1 MKSIFKIIK
10 ATFLGGILF
19 LVPLVV
25 LLVILE
31 KGYHLIQK
39 VTLPFVDNL
48 PRVHVLGLALQE
60 LVGILLIILFCFIA
74 GILAR
79 SAFAKKLILKIENGI
94 LSFVP
99 GYSFMKGINENILG
113 IESNKDLKVI
123 LVPTDA
129 GWQFAF
135 LIEQI
140 NENNFTVFV
149 PDAPN
154 PWSGS
159 VVFVE
164 KKDIKEID
172 ITQKNLSDFDQ
183 KICSPNAGSY
193 FSNLFVIFCTQT
205 FGICRR
211 GRCLTE

>member
-19 LVPLVV
+19 LAPLVV
-25 LLVILE
+25 LLIILE
-31 KGYHLIQK
+31 KGYHIIQK
-39 VTLPFVDNL
+39 VTLPLVSNL

-60 LVGILLIILFCFIA
+60 LFGILLIIIFCFIA
-74 GILAR
+74 GVLAKTTL
-79 SAFAKKLILKIENGI
+79 AQKLILKIENSI
-94 LSFVP
+94 LSFIP
-99 GYSFMKGINENILG
+99 GYSFMKGINENIMG

-140 NENNFTVFV
+140 DENNFTVFV

-164 KKDIKEID
+164 KKDIREVGISQKEALACIRKLGYCSKELL
-172 ITQKNLSDFDQ
+172 KNRL
-183 KICSPNAGSY
+183 
-193 FSNLFVIFCTQT
+193 
-205 FGICRR
+205 
-211 GRCLTE
+211 

>member
-19 LVPLVV
+19 LAPLVV

-31 KGYHLIQK
+31 KGYGIIQK
-39 VTLPFVDNL
+39 VTLPLVNNL
-48 PRVHVLGLALQE
+48 PRIHVLGIALQE
-60 LVGILLIILFCFIA
+60 LVGILIIIVICFVA
-74 GILAR
+74 GLLAR
-79 SAFAKKLILKIENGI
+79 TAKAKELIQKLEDGI

-99 GYSFMKGINENILG
+99 GYSFMKSMNENIIG
-113 IESNKDLKVI
+113 IESKEDLKVI

-129 GWQFAF
+129 GLQFAF
-135 LIEQI
+135 LIESI
-140 NENNFTVFV
+140 DENNFAVFV

-172 ITQKNLSDFDQ
+172 MTQKQALACIRKLGF
-183 KICSPNAGSY
+183 GSKELLK
-193 FSNLFVIFCTQT
+193 NKL
-205 FGICRR
+205 
-211 GRCLTE
+211 

>member
-1 MKSIFKIIK
+1 MKGILKIIK

-19 LVPLVV
+19 LAPLVLLIV
-25 LLVILE
+25 LLE

-39 VTLPFVDNL
+39 ITNPIVNAL
-48 PRVHVLGLALQE
+48 PRVKFMGFALQE
-60 LVGILLIILFCFIA
+60 IIGVTIIIIICFTAGLLA
-74 GILAR
+74 KTVY
-79 SAFAKKLILKIENGI
+79 AKKIVQRLEDGI

-99 GYSFMKGINENILG
+99 GYSFMKNMNESIMG
-113 IESNKDLKVI
+113 FESNEDLKVI
-123 LVPTDA
+123 MVPTDA

-140 NENNFTVFV
+140 NENTFTVFV

-164 KKDIKEID
+164 KKDIREIEM
-172 ITQKNLSDFDQ
+172 TQKQALACIR
-183 KICSPNAGSY
+183 KLGYGSKELLK
-193 FSNLFVIFCTQT
+193 NKL
-205 FGICRR
+205 
-211 GRCLTE
+211 

>member
-19 LVPLVV
+19 LAPLVV
-25 LLVILE
+25 LLIILE
-31 KGYHLIQK
+31 KGYHIIQK
-39 VTLPFVDNL
+39 VTLPLVSNL

-60 LVGILLIILFCFIA
+60 LFGILLIIIFCFIA
-74 GILAR
+74 GVLAKTTL
-79 SAFAKKLILKIENGI
+79 AQKLILKIENSI
-94 LSFVP
+94 LSFIP
-99 GYSFMKGINENILG
+99 GYSFMKGINENIMG

-140 NENNFTVFV
+140 DENNFTVFV

-159 VVFVE
+159 IVFVE
-164 KKDIKEID
+164 KKDIREIGISQKEALACIRKLGYGSKELL
-172 ITQKNLSDFDQ
+172 KNRL
-183 KICSPNAGSY
+183 
-193 FSNLFVIFCTQT
+193 
-205 FGICRR
+205 
-211 GRCLTE
+211 

>member
-19 LVPLVV
+19 LAPLVV
-25 LLVILE
+25 LLIILE
-31 KGYHLIQK
+31 KGYYIIQK
-39 VTLPFVDNL
+39 VTLPLVSNL

-60 LVGILLIILFCFIA
+60 LFGILLIIIFCFIA
-74 GILAR
+74 GVLAKTTL
-79 SAFAKKLILKIENGI
+79 AQKLILKIENSI
-94 LSFVP
+94 LSFIP
-99 GYSFMKGINENILG
+99 GYSFMKGINENIMG

-140 NENNFTVFV
+140 DENNFTVFV

-164 KKDIKEID
+164 KKDIREVGISQKEALACIRKLGYGSKELL
-172 ITQKNLSDFDQ
+172 KNRL
-183 KICSPNAGSY
+183 
-193 FSNLFVIFCTQT
+193 
-205 FGICRR
+205 
-211 GRCLTE
+211 

>member
-19 LVPLVV
+19 LAPLVV

-31 KGYHLIQK
+31 KGYGIIQK
-39 VTLPFVDNL
+39 ITLPLAEHL
-48 PRVHVLGLALQE
+48 PRIHVLGIALQE
-60 LVGILLIILFCFIA
+60 LVGIIIIILICFLA
-74 GILAR
+74 GLLAKT
-79 SAFAKKLILKIENGI
+79 AKAKNLIQKLEDGI

-99 GYSFMKGINENILG
+99 GYSFMKNMNENIMGL
-113 IESNKDLKVI
+113 ESKDDLKVI

-129 GWQFAF
+129 GLQFAF
-135 LIEQI
+135 LIEEI
-140 NENNFTVFV
+140 NENKFAVFI

-164 KKDIKEID
+164 KKDITDID
-172 ITQKNLSDFDQ
+172 ISQKQALACIRKLGF
-183 KICSPNAGSY
+183 GSKVLLK
-193 FSNLFVIFCTQT
+193 NKL
-205 FGICRR
+205 
-211 GRCLTE
+211 

>member
-1 MKSIFKIIK
+1 MKSILKIIK

-19 LVPLVV
+19 LAPLVV
-25 LLVILE
+25 LLIILE
-31 KGYHLIQK
+31 KGYHIIQK
-39 VTLPFVDNL
+39 VTLPLVQNL
-48 PRVHVLGLALQE
+48 PRVHVLGIALQE
-60 LVGILLIILFCFIA
+60 LIGVLIIIVICFAA
-74 GILAR
+74 GLLAR
-79 SAFAKKLILKIENGI
+79 TARAKKLILKLENGI

-99 GYSFMKGINENILG
+99 GYSFMKSMNENIMG
-113 IESNKDLKVI
+113 FESKQDLKVI

-164 KKDIKEID
+164 KKDIREIG
-172 ITQKNLSDFDQ
+172 ITQKEALACIR
-183 KICSPNAGSY
+183 KLGYGSKELLKNK
-193 FSNLFVIFCTQT
+193 F
-205 FGICRR
+205 
-211 GRCLTE
+211 

>member
-19 LVPLVV
+19 LAPLVV

-31 KGYHLIQK
+31 KGYGIIQK
-39 VTLPFVDNL
+39 ITLPLAEHL
-48 PRVHVLGLALQE
+48 PRIHVLGIALQE
-60 LVGILLIILFCFIA
+60 LA
-74 GILAR
+74 GILIIILICFVAGLL
-79 SAFAKKLILKIENGI
+79 AKTAKAKNLIQKLEDGI

-99 GYSFMKGINENILG
+99 GYSFMKNMNENIMGL
-113 IESNKDLKVI
+113 ESKDDLKVI

-129 GWQFAF
+129 GLQFAF
-135 LIEQI
+135 LIEEI
-140 NENNFTVFV
+140 NENKFAVFI

-164 KKDIKEID
+164 KKDITDVD
-172 ITQKNLSDFDQ
+172 ISQKQALACIRKLGF
-183 KICSPNAGSY
+183 GSKVLLK
-193 FSNLFVIFCTQT
+193 NKL
-205 FGICRR
+205 
-211 GRCLTE
+211 

>member
-1 MKSIFKIIK
+1 MKSILKIIK

-19 LVPLVV
+19 LAPLVL

-31 KGYHLIQK
+31 KGYHIIQK
-39 VTLPFVDNL
+39 ITHPIISHFPKVKI
-48 PRVHVLGLALQE
+48 LGLAIE
-60 LVGILLIILFCFIA
+60 EVIAILIIFIICITA
-74 GILAR
+74 GLVAR
-79 SAFAKKLILKIENGI
+79 TSYAKRLIQRLENGI

-99 GYSFMKGINENILG
+99 GYSFLKKTNENIMG
-113 IESNKDLKVI
+113 FESNEDLKVV

-129 GWQFAF
+129 GLQFAF

-140 NENNFTVFV
+140 NENNFSVFI

-164 KKDIKEID
+164 KKDIKD
-172 ITQKNLSDFDQ
+172 VDMTQKQALACIR
-183 KICSPNAGSY
+183 KLG
-193 FSNLFVIFCTQT
+193 
-205 FGICRR
+205 FGAKE
-211 GRCLTE
+211 LLKNKL

>member
-19 LVPLVV
+19 LAPLVV
-25 LLVILE
+25 LLIILE
-31 KGYHLIQK
+31 KGYHIIQK
-39 VTLPFVDNL
+39 VTLPLVSNL
-48 PRVHVLGLALQE
+48 PRIHVLGLALQE
-60 LVGILLIILFCFIA
+60 LFGILLIIIFCFIA
-74 GILAR
+74 GVLAKTTL
-79 SAFAKKLILKIENGI
+79 AQKLILKIENSI
-94 LSFVP
+94 LSFIP
-99 GYSFMKGINENILG
+99 GYSFMKGINENIMG

-164 KKDIKEID
+164 KKDIREVGISQKEALACIRKLGYGSKELL
-172 ITQKNLSDFDQ
+172 KNRL
-183 KICSPNAGSY
+183 
-193 FSNLFVIFCTQT
+193 
-205 FGICRR
+205 
-211 GRCLTE
+211 

>member
-19 LVPLVV
+19 LAPLVV

-31 KGYHLIQK
+31 KGYGIIQK
-39 VTLPFVDNL
+39 VTLPLVNNL
-48 PRVHVLGLALQE
+48 PKVKVLGLALQE
-60 LVGILLIILFCFIA
+60 LIGILIIIVICFLA
-74 GILAR
+74 GLLAR
-79 SAFAKKLILKIENGI
+79 TAKAKELIQKLEDGI

-99 GYSFMKGINENILG
+99 GYSFMKSMNENIIG
-113 IESNKDLKVI
+113 IESKEDLKVI

-140 NENNFTVFV
+140 DDNNFTVFV

-172 ITQKNLSDFDQ
+172 MTQKQALACIRKLGF
-183 KICSPNAGSY
+183 GSKELLK
-193 FSNLFVIFCTQT
+193 NKL
-205 FGICRR
+205 
-211 GRCLTE
+211 